1 MSANRYA
8 AMPSMHV
15 GWTTLGAIA
24 LAACLP
30 WRRVGYAIAT
40 IRNVAIVTTV
50 IVTGNHY
57 WLDAVAGWAVIAVSA
72 LVNRLLPYLFRSI
85 SRGCSNPDPKPQ
97 CHT

>member
-1 MSANRYA
+1 
-8 AMPSMHV
+8 MHV

-24 LAACLP
+24 LAACLT

>member
-1 MSANRYA
+1 MAIATPWYAIYPLAPPRFMQEYGYAFVDTLKVWGPSYFSEGGLVSANRYA

-40 IRNVAIVTTV
+40 ITI
-50 IVTGNHY
+50 GSML
-57 WLDAVAGWAVIAVSA
+57 W
-72 LVNRLLPYLFRSI
+72 
-85 SRGCSNPDPKPQ
+85 PDGP
-97 CHT
+97 